1 MKFSTEL
8 VEDTGTILAFSCTK
22 DYKLPVILII
32 QLLSCTLLS
41 ILTHYYCFFLSIS
54 LILFLSYRKE
64 VIKETLY
71 VMKGLGL
78 QITQKSRD
86 NSCSN
91 LFIDNSEI
99 REVIIKESMTPY
111 NVRINIAIIQVKASK
126 LIIPFKDFE
135 ITLKEAKQI
144 YSGTR
149 SIFIN

>member
-8 VEDTGTILAFSCTK
+8 VEDTGTILAFFCTK
-22 DYKLPVILII
+22 DYKFPILLTT

-41 ILTHYYCFFLSIS
+41 FFTQYYSFFILVS
-54 LILFLSYRKE
+54 LVLFLSYRKE
-64 VIKETLY
+64 VVKETLY

-78 QITQKSRD
+78 QITQISRD
-86 NSCSN
+86 GSCTN

-111 NVRINIAIIQVKASK
+111 NVRVNIAIIQVKASK